1 MIQDAQ
7 NQFSNSQAV
16 TAAAASTNIIDL
28 GIARNIGV
36 GDNLYLIVDVTVAMT
51 DTNSNSAL
59 RVDVETCSSAAFGT
73 NAVAQTFTIPAVS
86 AIGYQLAQRLQPGA
100 VNERYVRL
108 KYTPTT
114 DNLTAGS
121 FTAVLVKDSDQF
133 TAYKKGY
140 TIS

>member
-7 NQFSNSQAV
+7 NQFSNAQAV
-16 TAAAASTNIIDL
+16 TAAAASSNILDL
-28 GIARNIGV
+28 GIARNLGV
-36 GDNLYLIVDVTVAMT
+36 GENLFLIVDVIVAMT

-59 RVDVETCSSAAFGT
+59 RVDVETCSSSAFGT
-73 NAVAQTFTIPAVS
+73 NAVAQTFTIPALS
-86 AIGYQLAQRLQPGA
+86 AIGYQAVQRIQPGA

-121 FTAVLVKDSDQF
+121 FSSVFVHDADLYTS
-133 TAYKKGY
+133 YKKGY